1 MRLFDAILTANQRAT
16 AGGGKVELP
25 LGEFADALPLV
36 ALSCIDARLNA
47 LLPEKLGVPEEQFV
61 WLRNAGN
68 IVTGPLSSTVRS
80 LALACAVKGGK
91 EIAVIGHTDCQVAK
105 GGAMQLLEGL
115 AKLGVE
121 RARLPEN
128 ITEYF
133 GVFASERQNVLK
145 ACEIIRSSPLIGP
158 KVPVHGLM
166 MDVQTGKLECLVNG
180 YEAFTSTASEFTGAL
195 KATVDKA
202 QSALGELQ
210 DFKIGE
216 MKFPE
221 SKIGEMAT
229 QVEQVLQKIE
239 DVVVKHP
246 EAQTPRELATEAA
259 RDLVRHIV
267 RNKLYKVIG
276 DDRKVYGPIKGEKL
290 LQWLTE
296 ERIDAKTPIQVEGGT
311 EWAPLEK
318 LGELVRRA
326 PIPLPPPLQPKMSF
340 KVRRPG
346 QR

>member
-1 MRLFDAILTANQRAT
+1 MRLLEAILDTNNRT
-16 AGGGKVELP
+16 MTGGASADLVPDKV
-25 LGEFADALPLV
+25 ADSLPLV
-36 ALSCIDARLNA
+36 VLTCIDARLNR
-47 LLPEKLGVPEEQFV
+47 LIPERLGVSEDKFI

-68 IVTGPLSSTVRS
+68 IVTGPLSSTMRS
-80 LALACAVKGGK
+80 LALACAVEGGK
-91 EIAVIGHTDCQVAK
+91 EIAIIGHTDCQIGKA
-105 GGAMQLLEGL
+105 GTMQLLEGL

-128 ITEYF
+128 VTEFF
-133 GVFASERQNVLK
+133 GVFASERQNVIK
-145 ACEIIRSSPLIGP
+145 ACDIVRSSPLIGL
-158 KVPVHGLM
+158 KVPVHGLL
-166 MDVQTGKLECLVNG
+166 MDVQTGKLECVVNG
-180 YEAFTSTASEFTGAL
+180 YESFTSTASEFTSAL

-221 SKIGEMAT
+221 SKIGELAG
-229 QVEQVLQKIE
+229 QADQFIQKIE
-239 DVVVKHP
+239 DVVVQHP
-246 EAQTPRELATEAA
+246 EAQSPKELATEVA
-259 RDLVRHIV
+259 RDFVRHVV
-267 RNKLYKVIG
+267 RDKLYKVIG

-296 ERIDAKTPIQVEGGT
+296 ERIDRKTPVQVEGGT

-340 KVRRPG
+340 KVPRPG
-346 QR
+346 RR